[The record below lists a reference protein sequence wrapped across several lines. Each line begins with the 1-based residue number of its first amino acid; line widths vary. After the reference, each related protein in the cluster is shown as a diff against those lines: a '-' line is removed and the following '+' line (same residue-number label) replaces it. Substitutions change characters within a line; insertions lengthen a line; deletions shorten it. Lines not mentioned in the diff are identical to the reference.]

1 MVSDFLVAIN
11 YKCKQTVNQRYFDGI
26 FKILHFSQG
35 KLKKSF
41 IYLPP
46 TRKIL
51 SIMTIFG
58 RPVLLFLCSMLSLYC
73 GHMYFSQSFPGRVF
87 SLSSSMAA
95 QAGNFPVFSAFSPL
109 LSRQYCDISSDYS
122 AWNGKIA
129 CLRSQEKAGHRLR
142 ACLGR
147 VAWFAR
153 ERPRR
158 RGRRAPPLSGA
169 KVRTEHVR
177 MRVVPRKGCLSS
189 PWVDEG
195 LFSFPPLPAAGRSTT
210 S

>member
-1 MVSDFLVAIN
+1 M
-11 YKCKQTVNQRYFDGI
+11 
-26 FKILHFSQG
+26 
-35 KLKKSF
+35 
-41 IYLPP
+41 
-46 TRKIL
+46 

-87 SLSSSMAA
+87 SLSSPMAA

-169 KVRTEHVR
+169 RVRAGKLREGGWYR
-177 MRVVPRKGCLSS
+177 GRVAFRPHGWTRGFF
-189 PWVDEG
+189 
-195 LFSFPPLPAAGRSTT
+195 LFRRCRPQTGQQHPKKEFYT
-210 S
+210 